1 MQSVRLKIKQIVELV
16 QLHSCEFLFNRL
28 ALMQKIVKANSVR
41 RETKECSKLNK
52 YITFFSVC
60 VYCDR
65 SQTSHRANNKKVRHE
80 TKLSGVTVVLYTL

>member
-41 RETKECSKLNK
+41 RETKECSKLIK
-52 YITFFSVC
+52 YITFSVC
-60 VYCDR
+60 ACTVIDHERHTVQTTKKCDTR
-65 SQTSHRANNKKVRHE
+65 QS
-80 TKLSGVTVVLYTL
+80 